1 MLLSGEI
8 EKLVL
13 LVRKGMSVVW
23 SLGAAKDQESLCVT
37 RVWKGSD

>member
-23 SLGAAKDQESLCVT
+23 SLGAAKH
-37 RVWKGSD
+37 